1 MGEEDKK
8 TQNIVQ
14 DFGDIEAAIQG
25 EESSFTITNTQI
37 IKVSPDEVQTR
48 ELIESSPYKGLRR
61 FEVEDRD
68 LFFGREQLVASLLE
82 VVSRS
87 DLLLLLGASGSGK
100 SSVIRAGLIPQLRER
115 LGAKFRNFTFT
126 PDRDPFESLRISLV
140 SEGYKQSEA
149 EVALAGE
156 SDILSQVIGK
166 LKEED
171 SQWLFFIDQFEELFT
186 LCQDLEKREKFI
198 DSLVQVAESGEKSVK
213 VVLALRA
220 DFPDQFNP
228 YPALAKIA
236 QGNIRFVTDMHPDEL
251 RLAIEQPAA
260 NHGVV
265 FEEGLVEEIIDDVR
279 GQAGSLPLL
288 QYTLDLLWHSD
299 DISDRILNV
308 KTYRQLGGVR
318 GALQRHVDEIYRD
331 LSNSEQEAAKKIFL
345 RLVDITGSQQE
356 LNVIGRTITR
366 RASVSEFGGET
377 VERVLDRLINQN
389 LLVSDRPSREEME
402 TLHEDVPEPTVE
414 IAHETLIHSW
424 ERLQEWIEESRE
436 VIKIR
441 NRLNEDAK
449 RWQEA
454 LDDVKIDPKDELWSG
469 SKLQRVVELR
479 ESGEFDR
486 LGGLSEREK
495 EFVDASVEWRESQ
508 HQRELRRNRRIAIGA
523 SCVAVVMAGLVG
535 LVGYEWRK
543 AEIRQINASIASVE
557 AHLRSNQGME
567 ALLDSLRAVE
577 RLKHSFLK
585 VFEPDI
591 GLKHRLRGTLHK
603 AVYQAKERYRL
614 KGHSSAVNSV
624 SYSPNGQYLATAS
637 RDSTAKIWDTQGNR
651 IATLNG
657 HLNSVNSASFSPDN
671 QYLATASADGTAKV
685 WDIQGNLIFTFT
697 GHLDGVVSVSFS
709 PDGQYL
715 ATASEDNTAKVWNI
729 QGKQIATFKHSG
741 EVYSVSFSPNGQYL
755 ATASRDETAKVWDIE
770 AGNPVATFTTHSDV
784 VYSVSFSP
792 DGQYLATASF
802 DSTAKVWNV
811 EEDNPI
817 VTLSEHSNSVRSV
830 SFSPD
835 GQYLATASNDRTAKI
850 WNREG
855 NQIVEFEHS
864 APVYKISFSP
874 DGKYLATASADGTVK
889 VWDIDMTRTPS
900 NLADE
905 FEHSSLPIFGADF
918 SPNGQYLATASID
931 STAKVWEI
939 GRVEE
944 DNPMAT
950 FTEHSAEVWSVSYSP
965 DGQYLATASEDGTAK
980 VWDIEAGNPIF
991 IFTRHSAP
999 VISISFSPDGQY
1011 LATASDDRT
1020 AKVWNRETGNIIATF
1035 TGHFAPVHSVR
1046 FSPDGQYLATASADG
1061 TAKVWNIESGNL
1073 VATLTGH
1080 VDEVIN
1086 ISFSPDGQYLATASA
1101 DGTAKV
1107 WNIQGKQVATT
1118 FTKHLLSVHD
1128 VSFSPD
1134 GQYLATTSYDRT
1146 TKVWDIETGKLIAE
1160 FEHSAPAL
1168 SVNFSPDGQYLAT
1181 TLANGTAKVWR
1192 MERFDELLLKACG
1205 RVDSYLQN
1213 NTNVRK
1219 LCKSF
1224 HHQSTM
1230 D

>member
-100 SSVIRAGLIPQLRER
+100 SSVIRAGLIPQLCER

-156 SDILSQVIGK
+156 SDTLSQVIGK

-198 DSLVQVAESGEKSVK
+198 NSLVQVAESGEKSVK

-299 DISDRILNV
+299 DISDRTLDV

-454 LDDVKIDPKDELWSG
+454 LDDEKIDPKDELWSG

-495 EFVDASVEWRESQ
+495 EFVDASAEWRESQ

-523 SCVAVVMAGLVG
+523 SCVAVVMTGLVG

-543 AEIRQINASIASVE
+543 AEIRQIRSYMSSAE
-557 AHLRSNQGME
+557 ANLLSNRGFE
-567 ALLDSLRAVE
+567 AILDSLRAVE
-577 RLKHSFLK
+577 RLRHPVLEIFK
-585 VFEPDI
+585 PGI
-591 GLKHRLRGTLHK
+591 GLRNQVRGTLQK
-603 AVYQAKERYRL
+603 MVYQVEEVNRL
-614 KGHSSAVNSV
+614 EGHSAGVIDINFSPNGKYIATASDDRTAKVWSQEGIEIATFTGDSVTVNSINF
-624 SYSPNGQYLATAS
+624 SPDGKHLATASSDNTAKLWDIKGNHIATFTGHSDSILSIVFSLNGQYLATAS
-637 RDSTAKIWDTQGNR
+637 S
-651 IATLNG
+651 
-657 HLNSVNSASFSPDN
+657 
-671 QYLATASADGTAKV
+671 DGTAKL
-685 WDIQGNLIFTFT
+685 WNREGNQINTFT
-697 GHLDGVVSVSFS
+697 GHSDSVQSI
-709 PDGQYL
+709 
-715 ATASEDNTAKVWNI
+715 E
-729 QGKQIATFKHSG
+729 
-741 EVYSVSFSPNGQYL
+741 FSPNGQYL
-755 ATASRDETAKVWDIE
+755 ATASLDKSAKLWD
-770 AGNPVATFTTHSDV
+770 
-784 VYSVSFSP
+784 
-792 DGQYLATASF
+792 
-802 DSTAKVWNV
+802 
-811 EEDNPI
+811 
-817 VTLSEHSNSVRSV
+817 
-830 SFSPD
+830 
-835 GQYLATASNDRTAKI
+835 
-850 WNREG
+850 REG
-855 NQIVEFEHS
+855 NQ
-864 APVYKISFSP
+864 
-874 DGKYLATASADGTVK
+874 T
-889 VWDIDMTRTPS
+889 
-900 NLADE
+900 
-905 FEHSSLPIFGADF
+905 
-918 SPNGQYLATASID
+918 
-931 STAKVWEI
+931 
-939 GRVEE
+939 
-944 DNPMAT
+944 
-950 FTEHSAEVWSVSYSP
+950 
-965 DGQYLATASEDGTAK
+965 
-980 VWDIEAGNPIF
+980 
-991 IFTRHSAP
+991 
-999 VISISFSPDGQY
+999 
-1011 LATASDDRT
+1011 
-1020 AKVWNRETGNIIATF
+1020 ATF
-1035 TGHFAPVHSVR
+1035 TGHSDFV
-1046 FSPDGQYLATASADG
+1046 Y
-1061 TAKVWNIESGNL
+1061 
-1073 VATLTGH
+1073 
-1080 VDEVIN
+1080 
-1086 ISFSPDGQYLATASA
+1086 
-1101 DGTAKV
+1101 
-1107 WNIQGKQVATT
+1107 
-1118 FTKHLLSVHD
+1118 D

-1134 GQYLATTSYDRT
+1134 GQYLATTSFDGTAKLWDRAGNLIVT
-1146 TKVWDIETGKLIAE
+1146 LTG
-1160 FEHSAPAL
+1160 HSAGVE
-1168 SVNFSPDGQYLAT
+1168 SVDFSPDGQYLAT
-1181 TLANGTAKVWR
+1181 ASEDRTVKLWNREGILIETFTKHSAGVWDINFSSNGQYLATASNDHTAKVWEFEGLNQLLAKACDR
-1192 MERFDELLLKACG
+1192 MENYIE
-1205 RVDSYLQN
+1205 N
-1213 NTNVRK
+1213 HPNVAEDIRR
-1219 LCKSF
+1219 LC
-1224 HHQSTM
+1224 QS
-1230 D
+1230 